1 MSEQPP
7 KILVVD
13 DVPENVRLLEAVL
26 VPRGYEVVTATDGR
40 AALDLV
46 ETEEPD
52 LILLDV
58 MMPGLDGYAVCSSL
72 RANDDTAVL
81 PVIMVTSSIG
91 QEKTKAIEAG
101 ADDFIP
107 KPFNHDELLTRVRS
121 LLRIKRYHDT
131 IKAQAVELAELN
143 RTLEQRVQ
151 AQVDELERLRR
162 LRRFLSPQLADAVVS
177 SGDETILRSHR
188 RQVAMF
194 FADLRG
200 WTSFVDAV
208 EPEELMRVLGEFH
221 DVIGRLVKRF
231 DATVGFLEGDG
242 VQLFFN
248 DPIEIPDAALRAVQL
263 GCALREEMAA
273 LKPVW
278 SKRGHELDVG
288 VGHRPRLRDL
298 RRGRLRGPLRLR
310 RDRGRDES
318 RVAARRRGDG
328 RPGADRAASVRRGRA
343 GRRRRAGRGVHP
355 EGVPAAGGRLRR
367 RRGSLGGTGAV
378 SAVERR
384 RNALVD
390 RGIKALEESV
400 EQLRRE
406 ADELRASRTR
416 LVLAADADR
425 RRIERELHDGAQQDL
440 VALAVKLQQAR
451 GLVDSDPAAAGVLV
465 DEMRGDVQ
473 ESLDRL
479 RSLAQRIHP
488 PQLEAGGL
496 PAALRS
502 AAASAGVRVRI
513 DVGANGVYP
522 QEVSADRL
530 PLHRRRVRAPRHR
543 DDGGD
548 RRPRRE
554 RNGGVRDR
562 RRGRRRRPGRRASRR
577 DPRSRGGPG
586 RPADDHGSVGR
597 RHADRR
603 LAPDPRR
610 R

>member
-1 MSEQPP
+1 MPGSTATSPSRSTSPSCSRPFGSTAVVSEQPP

-52 LILLDV
+52 LVLLDV
-58 MMPGLDGYAVCSSL
+58 MMPGLDGYAVCRSL

-121 LLRIKRYHDT
+121 LLRIKRFHDT

-151 AQVDELERLRR
+151 AQVDELERLRRLRR

-200 WTSFVDAV
+200 WSSFVDAV

-231 DATVGFLEGDG
+231 DATVGFLERDG

-278 SKRGHELDVG
+278 AKRGHELDVG
-288 VGHRPRLRDL
+288 IGIALGYATCGEVGFDGRSDYAAIGAVTNLAARLADEATGGQVLIAQRLYAEVDQDVDVVPVGEFTLKGFRRP
-298 RRGRLRGPLRLR
+298 
-310 RDRGRDES
+310 
-318 RVAARRRGDG
+318 VAAFD
-328 RPGADRAASVRRGRA
+328 V
-343 GRRRRAGRGVHP
+343 V
-355 EGVPAAGGRLRR
+355 
-367 RRGSLGGTGAV
+367 AV
-378 SAVERR
+378 
-384 RNALVD
+384 
-390 RGIKALEESV
+390 
-400 EQLRRE
+400 
-406 ADELRASRTR
+406 
-416 LVLAADADR
+416 
-425 RRIERELHDGAQQDL
+425 
-440 VALAVKLQQAR
+440 
-451 GLVDSDPAAAGVLV
+451 
-465 DEMRGDVQ
+465 
-473 ESLDRL
+473 
-479 RSLAQRIHP
+479 
-488 PQLEAGGL
+488 
-496 PAALRS
+496 RS
-502 AAASAGVRVRI
+502 AA
-513 DVGANGVYP
+513 P
-522 QEVSADRL
+522 E
-530 PLHRRRVRAPRHR
+530 P
-543 DDGGD
+543 
-548 RRPRRE
+548 
-554 RNGGVRDR
+554 
-562 RRGRRRRPGRRASRR
+562 SRR
-577 DPRSRGGPG
+577 
-586 RPADDHGSVGR
+586 
-597 RHADRR
+597 
-603 LAPDPRR
+603 
-610 R
+610 